1 MKLPDALEIGGS
13 TGIAT
18 HLRQAIFNGEYA
30 HKDRLPS
37 ERSLAEYFGAS
48 RGTIREALKRLQ
60 ELNMVTRHVGSGT
73 YVTYNNFSDQD
84 IIAELTSPLELID
97 ARMGIETQ
105 MVRLAV
111 ANATLMDIER
121 LEQALIQAENAT
133 NEASAFTRA
142 DMTFHLA
149 LAACT
154 RNRLIV
160 WLYQLVNE
168 TRGHAQWSA
177 MKDKI
182 LTRERIKEYNTPH
195 RELFVSISSRNL
207 TQAVEIMQ
215 KHLER
220 ARTDLMGASSSAD

>member
-1 MKLPDALEIGGS
+1 
-13 TGIAT
+13 
-18 HLRQAIFNGEYA
+18 
-30 HKDRLPS
+30 
-37 ERSLAEYFGAS
+37 
-48 RGTIREALKRLQ
+48 
-60 ELNMVTRHVGSGT
+60 
-73 YVTYNNFSDQD
+73 
-84 IIAELTSPLELID
+84 
-97 ARMGIETQ
+97 
-105 MVRLAV
+105 
-111 ANATLMDIER
+111 MDIER

-182 LTRERIKEYNTPH
+182 LTRERIKEYNNHH